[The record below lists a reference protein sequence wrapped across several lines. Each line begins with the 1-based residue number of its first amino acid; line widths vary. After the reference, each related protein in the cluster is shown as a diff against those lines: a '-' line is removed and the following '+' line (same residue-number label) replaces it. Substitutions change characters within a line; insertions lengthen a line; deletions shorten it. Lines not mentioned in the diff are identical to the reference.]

1 MGGVPGAH
9 DTRIG
14 AVHGRERE
22 PGVREDGR
30 EGWRDILQAVRKV
43 SCERADR
50 GVTRK
55 HPDFV
60 QPYQLHSENFDW
72 ENRYCE
78 SSLVANG
85 QFYEEYC
92 DKIVTPPNG
101 CVCGPN
107 AEVDKEALKVSC
119 GPGIRCRDC
128 SVVWFAHLTQSTVK
142 GLINPNF
149 FFFGR
154 GAIQLS
160 WNANYLKASQVLS
173 DSGETLCTQPELVAT
188 VPKYAWG
195 TALWFWMFNKPPGQ
209 ETTCHIQSLQGS
221 FGGSL
226 NIIK

>member
-1 MGGVPGAH
+1 M
-9 DTRIG
+9 
-14 AVHGRERE
+14 
-22 PGVREDGR
+22 
-30 EGWRDILQAVRKV
+30 
-43 SCERADR
+43 
-50 GVTRK
+50 
-55 HPDFV
+55 
-60 QPYQLHSENFDW
+60 
-72 ENRYCE
+72 
-78 SSLVANG
+78 
-85 QFYEEYC
+85 
-92 DKIVTPPNG
+92 
-101 CVCGPN
+101 
-107 AEVDKEALKVSC
+107 
-119 GPGIRCRDC
+119 
-128 SVVWFAHLTQSTVK
+128 K

>member
-1 MGGVPGAH
+1 M
-9 DTRIG
+9 
-14 AVHGRERE
+14 
-22 PGVREDGR
+22 REDGR

-107 AEVDKEALKVSC
+107 TEVDKEALKVSC
-119 GPGIRCRDC
+119 GP
-128 SVVWFAHLTQSTVK
+128 
-142 GLINPNF
+142 
-149 FFFGR
+149 
-154 GAIQLS
+154 
-160 WNANYLKASQVLS
+160 
-173 DSGETLCTQPELVAT
+173 
-188 VPKYAWG
+188 
-195 TALWFWMFNKPPGQ
+195 
-209 ETTCHIQSLQGS
+209 
-221 FGGSL
+221 
-226 NIIK
+226 